1 MRQQKRRALTHYPT
15 RDPAYLRSADH
26 FEVLFDH
33 SMTWVAI
40 VLIVLGGAYF
50 VGAVRHFSGNFT
62 NEQDVFGRFFDALI
76 WPGGVCGDQVPR

>member
-1 MRQQKRRALTHYPT
+1 
-15 RDPAYLRSADH
+15 
-26 FEVLFDH
+26 
-33 SMTWVAI
+33 MTWVAI

-76 WPGGVCGDQVPR
+76 WPGGVCGNQVPR